1 MIPVETGSTAL
12 TRGEDCVEMSA
23 VNRRS
28 LFWPTVLAYGFRPF
42 FLLAGLQA
50 TLFIPVWLLI
60 LLGDGGFTPVLSPLA
75 WHAHEMLFG
84 FIAAALAGF
93 LLTAI
98 PSWTGQRGF
107 AGAPLLLLVLLW
119 MAGRLVTTLQ
129 LDLGPVV
136 VAIVDLAFL
145 PALALTV
152 LPALIRSG
160 NRRNLVFIG
169 ILAALFTANL
179 HFHLVGATRVDPLQ
193 FAINVVLLMVALVG
207 GRILPAFTSSGLKQ
221 RGIDIKIKRYP
232 LLDVSA
238 LLAVFAVLL
247 VDVLLPATILAA
259 VTAALAAI
267 LLALRLVRWQG
278 HRTLRDPILW
288 VLHMAYAWLPVGLA
302 LKAAWLFGAPIPQAS
317 WLHALTSGAFSI
329 MILAVMSRAA
339 LGHTGRKLVATG
351 PLVAAYWLVGAAA
364 LVRVFG
370 PMLAGDA
377 WRLWMIAS
385 GALWTLGFLLFVVV
399 FAPVLCRPRA
409 DGRAG

>member
-1 MIPVETGSTAL
+1 
-12 TRGEDCVEMSA
+12 MSA
-23 VNRRS
+23 INRR
-28 LFWPTVLAYGFRPF
+28 LLQWPAVMGYGFRPF

-50 TLFIPVWLLI
+50 TLAIPAWLLL
-60 LLGDGGFTPVLSPLA
+60 LLGDGGFSPVLSPLA

-119 MAGRLVTTLQ
+119 IAGRLVTTLPMG
-129 LDLGPVV
+129 LGPLM
-136 VAIVDLAFL
+136 VAVIDLAFL
-145 PALALTV
+145 PSLALTV

-160 NRRNLVFIG
+160 SRRNLVFIG
-169 ILAALFTANL
+169 LLAALFAANL
-179 HFHLVGATRVDPLQ
+179 HFHLTGANRVEPLSLG
-193 FAINVVLLMVALVG
+193 INVMLLMVAMVG

-221 RGIDIKIKRYP
+221 RGIDIQIKRYP
-232 LLDVSA
+232 PLDVSA
-238 LLAVFAVLL
+238 LLATLGVLI
-247 VDVLLPATILAA
+247 VDLLLPATTLAA
-259 VTAALAAI
+259 VAATLAAI
-267 LLALRLVRWQG
+267 LLALRLARWQG
-278 HRTLRDPILW
+278 HRTLRDPIIW

-302 LKAAWLFGAPIPQAS
+302 LKAAWLFGAPVPQAS
-317 WLHALTSGAFSI
+317 WLHALTGGAFSI

-339 LGHTGRKLVATG
+339 LGHTGRELIAAG
-351 PLVAAYWLVGAAA
+351 PVVAAYWLVGAAA

-370 PMLAGDA
+370 PVLQGDA

-385 GALWTLGFLLFVVV
+385 GSLWTLGFFLFVVV
-399 FAPVLCRPRA
+399 YAPILCSPRV